1 MNKLMMTVA
10 SLALI
15 GIASPVLAQSTSNGP
30 AATPPSATSP
40 ATLPS
45 TSPAPSVTP
54 PSSSSSDMPQDT
66 GAMNSKGSTSAV
78 SPAQGD
84 TQPSADTGSASSS
97 QKATH
102 KATHKTH
109 HAKPMGNSKTS
120 GSKSTDHDADML
132 NQQELGKIQSPKS

>member
-30 AATPPSATSP
+30 AAIPPSATSP
-40 ATLPS
+40 ANPT
-45 TSPAPSVTP
+45 PSVTA

-66 GAMNSKGSTSAV
+66 GAMNSKGSTSAA

-84 TQPSADTGSASSS
+84 TQPSADMSKGDMSSS
-97 QKATH
+97 HKAMH
-102 KATHKTH
+102 RATHKTRH
-109 HAKPMGNSKTS
+109 GKSMDSTKAS

-132 NQQELGKIQSPKS
+132 NQQELGKIQSPKD